1 MIICNQCG
9 NSLAEGHSFC
19 TECGTVVP
27 VSHAPVA
34 QPPASS
40 SFAQTQKVTLPYREA
55 TPASRQESQP
65 LTAPSQR
72 STDLTPWIVMC
83 FVILLAASIL
93 IYQNSRTN
101 SASSATNYN
110 SNSSTT
116 SYNSGR
122 ADYGSVNAYRTPSV
136 TTHGNMNARPP
147 ISNTNL
153 SSSSQNQNWT
163 LAYCNANSLNVRS
176 APVLDM
182 SKSNQVG
189 ELKRGDQVYI
199 ISESSNYDFY
209 NGVTSNWA
217 EIRTVNGALHGW
229 VFRYYLATVNDET
242 GD

>member
-27 VSHAPVA
+27 VSSAPA
-34 QPPASS
+34 APPPATT
-40 SFAQTQKVTLPYREA
+40 SFVPTQRLTPPY
-55 TPASRQESQP
+55 RQESQP
-65 LTAPSQR
+65 LTVSAQSGPNP
-72 STDLTPWIVMC
+72 TPWIITSV
-83 FVILLAASIL
+83 VILLAAAVI
-93 IYQNSRTN
+93 IYQSSKPDTT
-101 SASSATNYN
+101 SSATSYN

-122 ADYGSVNAYRTPSV
+122 VDYGSANASRPPRAP
-136 TTHGNMNARPP
+136 NMNVSPA
-147 ISNTNL
+147 ISNTNPNP
-153 SSSSQNQNWT
+153 SSQNWT

-176 APVLDM
+176 APVLDT

-199 ISESSNYDFY
+199 MSESSNYDVY

-217 EIRTVNGALHGW
+217 QIRTVNGALHGW
-229 VFRYYLATVNDET
+229 VFRYYLAAVDET

>member
-27 VSHAPVA
+27 VSSVPASAPAVP
-34 QPPASS
+34 PPAPA
-40 SFAQTQKVTLPYREA
+40 SFAPTQRLTSPY
-55 TPASRQESQP
+55 RQESQP
-65 LTAPSQR
+65 LTVSAQSGPNP
-72 STDLTPWIVMC
+72 TPWIITSV
-83 FVILLAASIL
+83 VILLAAAVI
-93 IYQNSRTN
+93 IYQNSKPDTT
-101 SASSATNYN
+101 SSATGYH
-110 SNSSTT
+110 SNSSTG
-116 SYNSGR
+116 YNSGR
-122 ADYGSVNAYRTPSV
+122 VDYGSVNVSRTPSA
-136 TTHGNMNARPP
+136 TPRASNMNMRPAVP
-147 ISNTNL
+147 NSNPA
-153 SSSSQNQNWT
+153 SSSPSQNWT

-176 APVLDM
+176 APVLDT

-199 ISESSNYDFY
+199 ISESSNYDVY

-229 VFRYYLATVNDET
+229 VFRYYLAAVDET